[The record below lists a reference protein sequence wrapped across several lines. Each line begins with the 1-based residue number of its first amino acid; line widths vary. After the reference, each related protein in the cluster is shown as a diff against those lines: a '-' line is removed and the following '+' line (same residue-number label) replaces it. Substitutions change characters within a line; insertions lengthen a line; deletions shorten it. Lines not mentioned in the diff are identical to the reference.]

1 MVGQWPLK
9 PSIMVRIH
17 VPELVKKSAFWRFFD
32 ASEGEAKC
40 LRTSRQ
46 GFESRS
52 DIRPGRI
59 ARPGRGA

>member
-1 MVGQWPLK
+1 
-9 PSIMVRIH
+9 
-17 VPELVKKSAFWRFFD
+17 VKKSAFWRFFD